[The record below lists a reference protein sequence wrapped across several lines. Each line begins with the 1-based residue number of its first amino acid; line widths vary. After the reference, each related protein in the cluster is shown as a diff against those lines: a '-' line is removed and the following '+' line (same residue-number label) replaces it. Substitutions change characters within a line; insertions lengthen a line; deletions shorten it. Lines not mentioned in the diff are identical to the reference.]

1 MKRKVRSQTVTAIE
15 DQDDGVET
23 RVRRMTILRSL
34 SVDDPSAEVEGFL
47 GLPLAR
53 WQ

>member
-1 MKRKVRSQTVTAIE
+1 
-15 DQDDGVET
+15 
-23 RVRRMTILRSL
+23 MTILRSL
-34 SVDDPSAEVEGFL
+34 SVDDPGAEVEGFL